1 MTDIKHLSIAKE
13 KIEQAEKE
21 HKNNN
26 LEKAKIL
33 AQMAT
38 ANALISKGKKI
49 KRKIISSNR
58 TQYQ

>member
-33 AQMAT
+33 AQTAT
-38 ANALISKGKKI
+38 ANALISKGKKLRE
-49 KRKIISSNR
+49 K
-58 TQYQ
+58 

>member
-21 HKNNN
+21 PKNNN

-33 AQMAT
+33 TQMAT
-38 ANALISKGKKI
+38 ANA
-49 KRKIISSNR
+49 IISRGKN
-58 TQYQ
+58 